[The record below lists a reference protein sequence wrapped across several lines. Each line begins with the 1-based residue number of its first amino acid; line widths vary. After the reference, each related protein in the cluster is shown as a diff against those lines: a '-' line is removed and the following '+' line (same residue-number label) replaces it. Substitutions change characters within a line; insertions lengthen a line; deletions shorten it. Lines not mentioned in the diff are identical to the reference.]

1 MDNTEANGDQSDDKF
16 EDFRNAEVYYVQL
29 ILFFVQNSILVD
41 HQGS

>member
-29 ILFFVQNSILVD
+29 ILFFVKIRYL
-41 HQGS
+41 